1 MKGMRRSAA
10 TSCLVAILTET
21 AAAFAPSPHG
31 GGALLSARHC
41 PLASYRLCPSAL
53 RLGGCV
59 AEMVPVSLHR
69 RSIVRPGLRAQM
81 SGASE
86 DTVPSEKSL
95 ALMPVLER
103 VAFAAKKAVTEST
116 GKGTESSGQGRY
128 EVTST
133 YVAGSCVHARLCTHN
148 IRKHTHTCTHVRTH
162 ARTHTHSLPPSIPP
176 SLPPSRSLPP
186 PLSPSLHHFLPPSL
200 THSLAPSLSVG
211 NMV

>member
-10 TSCLVAILTET
+10 TTCLVAIMTDA

-31 GGALLSARHC
+31 GGALFSARQC
-41 PLASYRLCPSAL
+41 PLASCRQGPSAL

-69 RSIVRPGLRAQM
+69 RSIVRPGVRVQM
-81 SGASE
+81 SGAIE

-133 YVAGSCVHARLCTHN
+133 YVAGSILRS
-148 IRKHTHTCTHVRTH
+148 RTH
-162 ARTHTHSLPPSIPP
+162 MHT
-176 SLPPSRSLPP
+176 
-186 PLSPSLHHFLPPSL
+186 
-200 THSLAPSLSVG
+200 
-211 NMV
+211 

>member
-1 MKGMRRSAA
+1 MRRSAA

-162 ARTHTHSLPPSIPP
+162 ARTHTLSPSLNPSLSPSLSLPPSASL
-176 SLPPSRSLPP
+176 SLPPS
-186 PLSPSLHHFLPPSL
+186 LPPSL

-211 NMV
+211 NMVRQGSV